1 LQLTGIHKRFG
12 PVVAIDRASLTV
24 RRGSVH
30 ALLGENGAGKST
42 LMRIAFGLTQPD
54 EGAAIV
60 DGRPLRL
67 RSPADAIREGIG
79 MVQQHF
85 TLVPAMTALENISLG
100 VSAGRRISSDAM
112 RLARQLGVRLDSD
125 APVGQLSVTEQ
136 QRIELLKVLTRG
148 ARVLILDEPTAAL
161 APQDADGLFSWL
173 REYRKQGHSVVLITH
188 KLREA
193 LAIADDVTVL
203 RRGTVTWHGRV
214 DEASADTLVTAMLGD
229 GGSFTREPA
238 TKADAMTT
246 PFERGPVAFA
256 DRVNIRDAQGVIRVR
271 DATMRVVA
279 GEILGVAGIEG
290 SGSHE
295 LLYALAGRR
304 PAASGE
310 LRLPDEIGFVP
321 EDRQHDAL
329 LLDEPVADNVAL
341 RGAGSRRGWLSR
353 TVMEAATGQLLSG
366 IGIRVP
372 DRDAPA
378 STLSGGQQQRLVLA
392 RELNGSPSLI
402 VAVNPTRGLDIAAT
416 NDVQQRLRDA
426 AAAGMAIVY
435 YSADLDELMAIADRI
450 IVVFEGRV
458 HEVPRDRD
466 AVGRAM
472 LGAA

>member
-1 LQLTGIHKRFG
+1 
-12 PVVAIDRASLTV
+12 
-24 RRGSVH
+24 
-30 ALLGENGAGKST
+30 
-42 LMRIAFGLTQPD
+42 
-54 EGAAIV
+54 
-60 DGRPLRL
+60 
-67 RSPADAIREGIG
+67 
-79 MVQQHF
+79 
-85 TLVPAMTALENISLG
+85 
-100 VSAGRRISSDAM
+100 
-112 RLARQLGVRLDSD
+112 
-125 APVGQLSVTEQ
+125 
-136 QRIELLKVLTRG
+136 
-148 ARVLILDEPTAAL
+148 
-161 APQDADGLFSWL
+161 
-173 REYRKQGHSVVLITH
+173 
-188 KLREA
+188 
-193 LAIADDVTVL
+193 
-203 RRGTVTWHGRV
+203 
-214 DEASADTLVTAMLGD
+214 
-229 GGSFTREPA
+229 
-238 TKADAMTT
+238 
-246 PFERGPVAFA
+246 
-256 DRVNIRDAQGVIRVR
+256 
-271 DATMRVVA
+271 MRVVA